1 MSTPLTPESLTDA
14 SPASEARTRLCSP
27 RLALAFSL
35 LPGLGHVYLGYPR
48 RGLLHLLTVGSLMTI
63 LSANLLGRVEPL
75 FILLLCFTASYTF
88 IDAYRRALL
97 LKETLGALEAP
108 PREEGELLSPHGQL
122 WAGLLLMGGGLLALL
137 TVRFGISFAWLL
149 DWWPVAII
157 LLGALLFAQA
167 LKDRAAAEPEA

>member
-1 MSTPLTPESLTDA
+1 MSTPFTPD
-14 SPASEARTRLCSP
+14 PAPGPEGRREPLLCSP

-35 LPGLGHVYLGYPR
+35 IPGLGHLYLGYPR
-48 RGLLHLLTVGSLMTI
+48 RGLLHLLAVGGLMTI
-63 LSANLLGRVEPL
+63 LSANILGRLEPL
-75 FILLLCFTASYTF
+75 FILLLCFAAFHTL

-97 LKETLGALEAP
+97 LREAQTALEAP
-108 PREEGELLSPHGQL
+108 PREEGELLSRQGQL
-122 WAGLLLMGGGLLALL
+122 GAGLLLMGGGLLALL

-157 LLGALLFAQA
+157 LLGALLFTQA